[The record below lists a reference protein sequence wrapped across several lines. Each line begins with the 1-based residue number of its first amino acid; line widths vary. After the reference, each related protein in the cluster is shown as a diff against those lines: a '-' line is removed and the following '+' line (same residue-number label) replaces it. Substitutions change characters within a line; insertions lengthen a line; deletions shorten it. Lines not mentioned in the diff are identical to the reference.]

1 MIARQQM
8 GSLARSL
15 TPGAALLSEGM
26 VVMAQR
32 NAQAW
37 VDLVGE
43 FGALT
48 SAQVSDF
55 AGSQAHNRKAL
66 AARWRAEGRVFAV
79 TRSGRAWY
87 PGFQFGPDGQLRP
100 VVGDVVR
107 LLHPIM
113 SDWEI
118 ALWFV
123 GANGWL
129 EGDRPVDRL
138 DHDAEAVLGAAT
150 AEVVEVVF

>member
-1 MIARQQM
+1 M
-8 GSLARSL
+8 GSLTRSL
-15 TPGAALLSEGM
+15 TPGTALLSEGM

-37 VDLVGE
+37 ADLVGE

-48 SAQVSDF
+48 SAQVGDF

-66 AARWRAEGRVFAV
+66 AARWRAEGRVFAI
-79 TRSGRAWY
+79 TRAGRAWY
-87 PGFQFGPDGQLRP
+87 PGFQFGADGQLRP

-107 LLHPIM
+107 LLRPTM
-113 SDWEI
+113 SDWEV

-138 DHDAEAVLGAAT
+138 GDDPDSVAGAARAEV
-150 AEVVEVVF
+150 AEVVF